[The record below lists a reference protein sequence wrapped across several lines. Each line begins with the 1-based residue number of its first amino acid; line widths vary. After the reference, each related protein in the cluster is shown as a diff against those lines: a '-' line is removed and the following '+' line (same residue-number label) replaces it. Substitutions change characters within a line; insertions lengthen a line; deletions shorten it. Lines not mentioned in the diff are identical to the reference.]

1 MPERSGAGGQRKC
14 SLGLEPGKGI
24 FKAASWLMGPWACVY
39 GKAGRFPFNS
49 FFSQLYFKVVHF
61 TLIFSQG
68 TRGPVEGSVYLF
80 IQHMQMELQG
90 VIIMKSLII
99 LIYYQ

>member
-1 MPERSGAGGQRKC
+1 MADGT
-14 SLGLEPGKGI
+14 LGMCLWKSRTLS
-24 FKAASWLMGPWACVY
+24 FQ
-39 GKAGRFPFNS
+39 F
-49 FFSQLYFKVVHF
+49 FFSQFYFKVVHF

-68 TRGPVEGSVYLF
+68 ARGPVEGSVYLF
-80 IQHMQMELQG
+80 IQDVQMELQG